1 MGFSENPKF
10 FLLVKRVLKKW
21 KLIGIT
27 LSVVGFAHLCVF
39 NKFSK
44 KAELDSLIFSQ
55 FPGNSNLDKTDEDF
69 LNHTSSYFS
78 NYGFREDIIDGIG
91 EYIRRISPFVH
102 TVKRRVSVNGGVKGG
117 AKGNILITT
126 VPCKFCNN
134 MENIIVVI
142 NFDYKE
148 RKNFHAISVGLTLIN
163 YFKNCNYMSKDI
175 IFLFTNK
182 EWLYSLGVQKFVE
195 DFLYSNDVRNG
206 RKALSR
212 SAIIIEFDSVYPSH
226 IHINYEGLNGLLP
239 NLDFILLLTNELNY
253 YNIPVKVESPHHAIF
268 DMALERGYEKGH
280 VYFLRENI
288 AAFTATGVSKIPL
301 KSKMLNLFNFTK
313 AMESFIRSQ
322 SNTPEGFCHSSNF
335 YFFDTI
341 RRRVPISVYC
351 YGVYLICAYAIL
363 KLLKGSI
370 LRSYTNLVV
379 GLYGYIKTIFI
390 ISLPIYLFSTNDKVY
405 ELLNLEKKL
414 PLCSE
419 WHPDRYEDYVQ
430 IAHYWWEILI
440 LSVIVALIFNY
451 VISCMVKKISK
462 VLKYEKVQKIEKI
475 VLLDRIKKLNN
486 KINSIIGIPCFYA
499 NLSNEEVLAS
509 WGDFSKLTKPKIV
522 HSDDEEFL
530 REKKNRALVKRLQDE
545 LDEVEGKL
553 QLLDGGNVLYIF
565 NGSVAPYSSIMNS
578 MNCFYFVFVV
588 LLSSL
593 YNWSYAALFSV
604 LFVMP
609 VSTLHNRKTKRKK
622 VIQKA
627 IILAFILLGLALVYP
642 YEGFILSARH
652 KLIRHLTNGFA
663 KCQKYLAKSKLADT
677 KYFPDFLEFLC
688 SNKIFEP
695 LHVNKYYLNNQ
706 DIKFNYSNGV
716 KNEVLL
722 NLYSMARNHYC
733 VGSQVYPLICFTF
746 FPVFFFIMYVFF
758 C

>member
-10 FLLVKRVLKKW
+10 FLLVKKVLKKW
-21 KLIGIT
+21 KFIGIG
-27 LSVVGFAHLCVF
+27 LSVVGFAYLCVF

-44 KAELDSLIFSQ
+44 KAELDALIFSQ
-55 FPGNSNLDKTDEDF
+55 FPGNSNLGKTDEEF
-69 LNHTSSYFS
+69 LNDTSRYFS
-78 NYGFREDIIDGIG
+78 NYGFKEDIIDVIG
-91 EYIRRISPFVH
+91 EYIRSMSPFVQ
-102 TVKRRVSVNGGVKGG
+102 TVKRKVSGRGSVKGD
-117 AKGNILITT
+117 ILVST
-126 VPCKFCNN
+126 VACKFCNN

-148 RKNFHAISVGLTLIN
+148 RRNFHAISVGLTLMN
-163 YFKNCNYMSKDI
+163 YFQNCNYMSKDI

-182 EWLYSLGVQKFVE
+182 EWLYSLGVQKFVQ
-195 DFLYSNDVRNG
+195 DFLYSNDVSNG

-253 YNIPVKVESPHHAIF
+253 YNIPVKVESPHEAIF

-288 AAFTATGVSKIPL
+288 AAFTASGVSKIPL
-301 KSKMLNLFNFTK
+301 KNKMLNLFNFTK

-351 YGVYLICAYAIL
+351 YSVYLICAYAIL

-370 LRSYTNLVV
+370 LRSYTNLMV
-379 GLYGYIKTIFI
+379 GLYAYVKTVSI
-390 ISLPIYLFSTNDKVY
+390 ISLPIYLFSTNDKIY
-405 ELLNLEKKL
+405 EVLRLKKKL
-414 PLCSE
+414 PLCTE
-419 WHPDRYEDYVQ
+419 WHPDRYEKYVE

-440 LSVIVALIFNY
+440 LSIIVALVFNY
-451 VISCMVKKISK
+451 VISCMIKKISK
-462 VLKYEKVQKIEKI
+462 VHKYEKVQKIEKI
-475 VLLDRIKKLNN
+475 VLLDKVKKLNSR
-486 KINSIIGIPCFYA
+486 INSIIGVSHFYA
-499 NLSNEEVLAS
+499 NLDNEEVLAS

-530 REKKNRALVKRLQDE
+530 REKKNRALVKKLQDE
-545 LDEVEGKL
+545 LDEVEKTL
-553 QLLDGGNVLYIF
+553 QLMDHGNVLYIF
-565 NGSVAPYSSIMNS
+565 NSSVAPYYCIMNS
-578 MNCFYFVFVV
+578 MNCFYFIFVV

-604 LFVMP
+604 LFVIP
-609 VSTLHNRKTKRKK
+609 VSVLHNVKTQRKK
-622 VIQKA
+622 VIQKV
-627 IILAFILLGLALVYP
+627 IILAFILVGLALVYP

-652 KLIRHLTNGFA
+652 KLIRHLMNGFA

-695 LHVNKYYLNNQ
+695 LHLNKYYLKNQ
-706 DIKFNYSNGV
+706 DIKFNYSNNI